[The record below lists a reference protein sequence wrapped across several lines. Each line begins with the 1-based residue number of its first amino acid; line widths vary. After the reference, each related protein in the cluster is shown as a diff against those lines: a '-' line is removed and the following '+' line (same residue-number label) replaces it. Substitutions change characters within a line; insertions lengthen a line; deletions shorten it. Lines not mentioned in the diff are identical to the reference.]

1 LHIIDNS
8 LNKRELFTSASP
20 SSSSLFWF
28 SHKINRYKKK
38 FLKSSVKR
46 TKEIIILD
54 WDNCTI
60 NIVSKLTNGKT
71 RLVIRTNTNRNS
83 HYMGN
88 KPISLRYMLDID
100 VQQISDLHSEYYK
113 VNMAAKD
120 PHKIVS
126 NSITKKQYKRCV
138 FKLYGNSPEYDKL
151 NDKDYDTY
159 WIWEWAKK
167 DVDTKL
173 QNIYKLYHQLYS
185 FIREEKEKNIS
196 NDQSPLLKD
205 GIFNVQL
212 TEKEIDNNI
221 KNTIVPI
228 VYQPAFDSL
237 QNFVREIHYF
247 IIEKDIVEVSIIFEN
262 EQLRRFKYLNK
273 IYEKYRHI
281 VFGRVKDIETFR
293 IHIDSITEKDNSGN
307 NKYCTFKKIYSYKYD
322 ITYDT
327 IHGDRLPVKRKI
339 YYYFVDYCHPVVF
352 INTSN
357 HAMAQYDNNR
367 DLWKWEY
374 IPFITSKKRPIKVDN
389 KSRKEI
395 DKEFPSALYSLRNY
409 IRSIIRQ

>member
-1 LHIIDNS
+1 MNNFLS
-8 LNKRELFTSASP
+8 ERQLP
-20 SSSSLFWF
+20 SSSLFWF
-28 SHKINRYKKK
+28 SHNINRYEKK

-60 NIVSKLTNGKT
+60 SNVGKLENGKT

-88 KPISLRYMLDID
+88 KPINLRYMLDID
-100 VQQISDLHSEYYK
+100 VQQISDLYTEYYK
-113 VNMAAKD
+113 VNIPAKD
-120 PHKIVS
+120 PYPHKDIPK
-126 NSITKKQYKRCV
+126 SITKTQYKRHV
-138 FKLYGNSPEYDKL
+138 FQLCGNRSEHDKL
-151 NDKDYDTY
+151 NDGDYTY

-167 DVDTKL
+167 DVDIKL
-173 QNIYKLYHQLYS
+173 HNIYKLYNQLYY
-185 FIREEKEKNIS
+185 FNKEKNIP
-196 NDQSPLLKD
+196 NIQSPLQKNV
-205 GIFNVQL
+205 IFDVQL
-212 TEKEIDNNI
+212 TEKETDNNI

-228 VYQPAFDSL
+228 IYQPAFDSL
-237 QNFVREIHYF
+237 QNFVREIHYA

-273 IYEKYRHI
+273 IYEKYRRI
-281 VFGRVKDIETFR
+281 IYGRIQDVETFR
-293 IHIDSITEKDNSGN
+293 IHIDSKQEKDY
-307 NKYCTFKKIYSYKYD
+307 NKYCTFQKIYSNSYD

-327 IHGDRLPVKRKI
+327 IHGDPFPVKRKI
-339 YYYFVDYCHPVVF
+339 YYYFVDYCHPIVF

-374 IPFITSKKRPIKVDN
+374 IPFIKSKKRPIKIGK

-395 DKEFPSALYSLRNY
+395 DMEFTSLLSNVRKY
-409 IRSIIRQ
+409 IKSIIR